1 MALSHST
8 PHIKSV
14 NDFVKRLDFLVFSDK
29 DDKPGVPSHNS
40 SNVDDSM
47 GRKSTHGDPR
57 AVAVFRMRMGGG
69 GWVRWGTFAW
79 DPEVHMCHFPLDNC
93 KSCPAECNKSKLL
106 LVYKLY
112 Q

>member
-8 PHIKSV
+8 PHTKSV
-14 NDFVKRLDFLVFSDK
+14 NDFVKWLDFLVFSDK
-29 DDKPGVPSHNS
+29 DVNPGVPSHNS
-40 SNVDDSM
+40 LNVDNSM
-47 GRKSTHGDPR
+47 GRKSTHGDPP